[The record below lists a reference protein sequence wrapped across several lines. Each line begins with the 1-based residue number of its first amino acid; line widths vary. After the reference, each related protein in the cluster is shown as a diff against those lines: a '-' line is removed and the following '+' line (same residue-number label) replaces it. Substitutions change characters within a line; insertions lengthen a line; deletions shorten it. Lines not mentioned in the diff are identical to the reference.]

1 MHKALLLIPLAL
13 ALGACATPRERCVD
27 QASHDL
33 RVVDGLIAQLQT
45 NIARGYG
52 AQTYVTSSPDI
63 LACGGMGFW
72 GRPGYFAQPG
82 FCYGGVPEK
91 HTVAV
96 PIDIAEAKRQ
106 LADLKRKRM
115 ELQARTADGLSQCN
129 ALYPQS
135 PKP

>member
-13 ALGACATPRERCVD
+13 ALGACASPRAQCVD

-52 AQTYVTSSPDI
+52 TKTYVTSSPDI
-63 LACGGMGFW
+63 RACGAVGFW
-72 GRPGYFAQPG
+72 RGPGYFAQPG
-82 FCYGGVPEK
+82 FCYGDVPER

-96 PIDIAEAKRQ
+96 PIDIDQAKRQ
-106 LADLKRKRM
+106 LAELKRKRV
-115 ELQARTADGLSQCN
+115 ELEARTADALSQCN